1 MLILKILSYL
11 VYASM
16 VFHVT
21 FGIYTRIRK
30 INSIPTVIGQRK
42 RLGETLEEFN
52 SRAWRE
58 KWPILIQTLYLLGI
72 IILAHMEV
80 IVALPNF
87 GIDLDETTIREIL
100 SFVYWSLCSIVLFF
114 ITVILILRKDDAV
127 IS

>member
-1 MLILKILSYL
+1 
-11 VYASM
+11 
-16 VFHVT
+16 
-21 FGIYTRIRK
+21 
-30 INSIPTVIGQRK
+30 VIGQRK